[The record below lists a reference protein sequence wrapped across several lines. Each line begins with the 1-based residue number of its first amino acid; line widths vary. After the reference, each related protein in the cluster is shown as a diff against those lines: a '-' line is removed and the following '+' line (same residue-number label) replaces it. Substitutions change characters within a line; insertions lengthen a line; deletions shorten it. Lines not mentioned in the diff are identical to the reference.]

1 MSEGRPLINV
11 RVNGAYLV
19 SGGVPIEDAEGRRLE
34 AGEPYALC
42 RCGGSANKPFCDGSH
57 KRRDFDGTETA
68 DRVAPEGEPSGAGEP
83 RIVASKD
90 GPYLVSGGIP
100 LASADGTPYGM
111 RASYAL
117 CRCGGSAGKPFCDG
131 THRTLAFRAG

>member
-1 MSEGRPLINV
+1 MSETGPGIVV

-19 SGGVPIEDAEGRRLE
+19 SGNVPLEDAEGSPLE

-42 RCGGSANKPFCDGSH
+42 RCGGSGKKPFCDGSH
-57 KRRDFDGTETA
+57 KRRDFDGTEPA
-68 DRVAPEGEPSGAGEP
+68 DRAASGEPAAGEAP

-90 GPYLVSGGIP
+90 GPYLVSGGIL
-100 LASADGTPYGM
+100 LASADGSPYGE

-117 CRCGGSAGKPFCDG
+117 CRCGGSSNKPFCDG
-131 THRTLAFRAG
+131 THRTLGFLAG